1 MRHGG
6 ARRGG
11 RAEGGDWKPLPDRR
25 DGYEV
30 EVAPRRRK
38 ERRAEGGDRRRDGN
52 KLIEVAPRRHEESRS
67 TKGED
72 RRQEKDKKERRQRRK
87 EQDEPVIVYAEP
99 RRGKTYPRRNVL
111 GEFGSQEKYPVRTG
125 LLGEM

>member
-1 MRHGG
+1 LRHGG

-38 ERRAEGGDRRRDGN
+38 ERRAEGGDQWRDTVYLSGRTACTRRMRKRGDNDG
-52 KLIEVAPRRHEESRS
+52 RSRVS
-67 TKGED
+67 
-72 RRQEKDKKERRQRRK
+72 R
-87 EQDEPVIVYAEP
+87 
-99 RRGKTYPRRNVL
+99 
-111 GEFGSQEKYPVRTG
+111 
-125 LLGEM
+125 

>member
-1 MRHGG
+1 LPERRDRWWRLRHGG

-38 ERRAEGGDRRRDGN
+38 ERRAEGGDRWRDTVYLSGRDS
-52 KLIEVAPRRHEESRS
+52 LH
-67 TKGED
+67 
-72 RRQEKDKKERRQRRK
+72 EKDEKERRQRRK
-87 EQDEPVIVYAEP
+87 E
-99 RRGKTYPRRNVL
+99 
-111 GEFGSQEKYPVRTG
+111 
-125 LLGEM
+125 